1 MPVPDALLLRNNC
14 ANDKTLIIFD
24 VKLEPASVKQLRR
37 FGTRIVR
44 SYCGLLQHRIK
55 KQRLQASLSLFFFPF
70 SSMFTMHYG
79 GIGIAGVAKKPS
91 VSIDAHA

>member
-14 ANDKTLIIFD
+14 VNDKTLIIFD

-37 FGTRIVR
+37 FSTRIVR

-55 KQRLQASLSLFFFPF
+55 NSDYKVLLIFSPSFSL
-70 SSMFTMHYG
+70 MFTAHYG
-79 GIGIAGVAKKPS
+79 GIGVAGVAKKPS